1 VPKPKEISQV
11 SSQSFVYDGNVLFFS
26 PYKSEK
32 QKTNVKTPTEKIA
45 SFSTGESVVRKG
57 NTITYGTYPP
67 ADPFAELKFH
77 VHFENPKAA
86 LTIPTLTREFQ
97 ISHWL
102 GEISVQEDFFLRN
115 DGARLKGQFSR
126 LQHQQTANYHA
137 SIPIVKKL
145 SFKFPPGAHSAY
157 FKDDVGNVSTSNF
170 REGKTNSVLDIR
182 PRYPI
187 FGGWNYTW
195 FHGYR
200 VPIDVLLRQ
209 VGADTYMVKIP
220 FVENINEM
228 TVDKAVLKV
237 MLPEGAKDIKIS
249 TPFPVDAQSIT
260 IYHTYLSSTG
270 HHLVTLEK
278 FNVVREHTSPILIT
292 YTYPFWANFQ
302 KPLVTAAAIVVLFFV
317 SMIWGRIP
325 KSIGADK
332 SHNRHS
338 QHRHHKKSK

>member
-1 VPKPKEISQV
+1 V
-11 SSQSFVYDGNVLFFS
+11 SY
-26 PYKSEK
+26 
-32 QKTNVKTPTEKIA
+32 
-45 SFSTGESVVRKG
+45 STGENVARKG
-57 NTITYGTYPP
+57 STITYGLYQSIKAFTVL
-67 ADPFAELKFH
+67 ELQ
-77 VHFENPKAA
+77 VHFENSKAA
-86 LTIPTLTREFQ
+86 LTVPTLTREFQ

-126 LQHQQTANYHA
+126 LQHQQTVNYHA
-137 SIPIVKKL
+137 SVPIVKQL

-170 REGKTNSVLDIR
+170 REGKSNSVLDIR

-195 FHGYR
+195 FHGYK

-209 VGADTYMVKIP
+209 GGADTYIVKIP
-220 FVENINEM
+220 FVENIGEM

-237 MLPEGAKDIKIS
+237 TLPEGAIDIKIF
-249 TPFPVDAQSIT
+249 TPFSVDAQSIT
-260 IYHTYLSSTG
+260 THHMYLSSTG
-270 HHLVTLEK
+270 HPLITFEK
-278 FNVVREHTSPILIT
+278 FNVVREHSSPILIT

-302 KPLVTAAAIVVLFFV
+302 KPLVAAAAISVLFFV

-325 KSIGADK
+325 KSIGTDK
-332 SHNRHS
+332 SHNRH
-338 QHRHHKKSK
+338 HHNHHHHHKKSK